1 MYNFNKVI
9 STQDKKVSIIGPSKF
24 QHPLAQILGH
34 LIENLL
40 LDQVHQLQTVA
51 QRLVRVE
58 DPLGVLVQQLV
69 LLLLHHLR
77 EQQGRRTQ
85 T

>member
-9 STQDKKVSIIGPSKF
+9 STQDKKVSIIGASKF

-40 LDQVHQLQTVA
+40 LDQVHQLQTVT

-58 DPLGVLVQQLV
+58 DPLRVLVQQLV